1 MRIQLFC
8 CATFMAILMV
18 ISDCFA
24 DKAVIM
30 DGTWVIISDGN
41 STLLNNRNVQQSIVE
56 KRYGMSMAEI
66 EKKFEARE
74 KLIKSVQKRIKKL
87 KEKLS
92 GGNLVP
98 SSLTDKISTAEGKIT
113 ALQDNQS
120 TIKDSIA
127 SKCKQLDRLFEPDE
141 HCCVTDFC
149 MICVPDALVNGVNPD
164 FAFPSD
170 HAAGECPECPEKLKD
185 IFATDSRK
193 YKK

>member
-113 ALQDNQS
+113 TLQDNQS
-120 TIKDSIA
+120 IMKDCFERYFIIA
-127 SKCKQLDRLFEPDE
+127 RNISREI
-141 HCCVTDFC
+141 DF
-149 MICVPDALVNGVNPD
+149 MKSN
-164 FAFPSD
+164 
-170 HAAGECPECPEKLKD
+170 
-185 IFATDSRK
+185 
-193 YKK
+193 

>member
-1 MRIQLFC
+1 MMRIQLFC
-8 CATFMAILMV
+8 CATFIAILLL
-18 ISDCFA
+18 ITDSFA

-41 STLLNNRNVQQSIVE
+41 STLMNNHNLRQSTVE
-56 KRYGMSMAEI
+56 KRYGMSMKDI
-66 EKKFEARE
+66 KKKFEARE
-74 KLIKSVQKRIKKL
+74 KLIKSVKKRINKL

-113 ALQDNQS
+113 TLQDNQS
-120 TIKDSIA
+120 TMKNSIEN
-127 SKCKQLDRLFEPDE
+127 KCKQLDRLFEPDV
-141 HCCVTDFC
+141 HCCVIDFC
-149 MICVPDALVNGVNPD
+149 MICVQDDLVNGDIPE

-170 HAAGECPECPEKLKD
+170 HAAGECPECPEKLKE

-193 YKK
+193 

>member
-1 MRIQLFC
+1 MRIQSFC
-8 CATFMAILMV
+8 CATFTVILMM

-74 KLIKSVQKRIKKL
+74 NLIRSVQKRIKKL

-127 SKCKQLDRLFEPDE
+127 SKCKQLDRLFEPDV
-141 HCCVTDFC
+141 HCCVIDFC
-149 MICVPDALVNGVNPD
+149 MICVQDDLVNGDIPE

-170 HAAGECPECPEKLKD
+170 HAAGECPECPEKLKE

-193 YKK
+193 